1 MKYLTLVIIALTLA
15 CNAQNQKDLPNIV
28 YILADDMGYGEVQA
42 LNPERNKV
50 PTPHL
55 DRLTKEGMHFTD
67 AHSGSAVCTP
77 TRYGILTGRY
87 AWRTRLK
94 SSVISTYAE
103 PLIAADRLTV
113 PTLLGKHGYHS
124 ACIGKWHLGFTLED
138 GAKPVKGNMMGAPV
152 GAITKDGPISRGFD
166 EYFGF
171 HHARMMKSV
180 FENDRCTEIVQP
192 IDMLG
197 RLAKRSREYISE
209 QAKTKQPFFLYL
221 PLSSPHTPIVPSA
234 AWQGKSG
241 ISAHAD
247 LVMETDWVVGEVMD
261 ALEKAGATKN
271 TIVIFTADNG
281 TSEKPSEAN
290 RVEKLGHFASANF
303 RGYKSDIWDGG
314 HRVPFIVR
322 WPAHVEAGSISQHPT
337 CLSDLM
343 ATCAE
348 LVGTTLPDNSGE
360 DSLSILPVLK
370 GEPDKAPKHQAIIHH
385 SISGKFAV
393 RKGPWK
399 LVLCPGSGGWTSPTD
414 KAAKEKNMPAIQ
426 LYNMTDDP
434 GEMKN
439 LQEEHPAIVKDLSDT
454 LKQFIENGRST
465 PGEPQENDSPVDA
478 NLPS

>member
-1 MKYLTLVIIALTLA
+1 MKYFALTLISLTTA
-15 CNAQNQKDLPNIV
+15 LLAEAKDDRPNIV

-94 SSVISTYAE
+94 SSVISNYDT
-103 PLIAADRLTV
+103 PLIAAGRLTV
-113 PTLLGKHGYHS
+113 PELLGKHGYHS

-138 GAKPVKGNMMGAPV
+138 GAKSQKGKLMGAAV
-152 GAITKDGPISRGFD
+152 GTITKDGPTTRGFD
-166 EYFGF
+166 EYYGF

-180 FENDRCTEIVQP
+180 FENGLCTEIVEP

-197 RLAKRSREYISE
+197 RLTEKSREYISI
-209 QAKTKQPFFLYL
+209 QAKTNQPFFLYL
-221 PLSSPHTPIVPSA
+221 PLSSPHTPIVPSKN
-234 AWQGKSG
+234 WQGKSG

-261 ALEKAGATKN
+261 ALEKAGASKN
-271 TIVIFTADNG
+271 TLVIFTADNG
-281 TSEKPSEAN
+281 TSAGPAEAA
-290 RVEKLGHFASANF
+290 RVEKLGHYASAHL

-322 WPAHVEAGSISQHPT
+322 WPAQIKADSSSDHPT

-348 LVGTTLPDNSGE
+348 LVDAELPDNAGE
-360 DSLSILPVLK
+360 DSLSILQVLK
-370 GEPDKAPKHQAIIHH
+370 GNATDAPKHKAIIHH

-414 KAAKEKNMPAIQ
+414 KAAKSKKLPPIQ
-426 LYNMTDDP
+426 LYNMANDP
-434 GEMKN
+434 GETSN
-439 LQEEHPAIVKDLSDT
+439 LHDKHPKVVEELNDILNQFVKD
-454 LKQFIENGRST
+454 GRST
-465 PGEPQENDSPVDA
+465 PGAPQKNDSPVKTG
-478 NLPS
+478 STF